1 MCENKRK
8 LLSKEENFSFFL
20 ILGEKNL
27 THTINCAIFTVEKH
41 GEKSQMKNMRSYAI
55 IDYIKD
61 KKFCPIPELQEKLQV
76 SSATIHRDIAA
87 LVKRG
92 VIHKMRGGIA
102 MGVPTP
108 VVPMTTAFQD
118 RLNWNCRAKQTIA
131 EQAFDRIEEGDIL
144 FLDSSTTVS
153 WLAQKLLHS
162 NFSNLTIVT
171 NAVSIIQDFHKF
183 PSHYILIGLGGSYD
197 LQLNSFLGQTAM
209 GELEQLSISKAFVS
223 AFGLC
228 DERVTTN
235 NEKHFALLL
244 KLMNIA
250 EQKILLLDHS
260 KFNRKG
266 LFRFATQNMFDAVI
280 SE

>member
-250 EQKILLLDHS
+250 EQKILLLDRS

>member
-1 MCENKRK
+1 
-8 LLSKEENFSFFL
+8 
-20 ILGEKNL
+20 
-27 THTINCAIFTVEKH
+27 
-41 GEKSQMKNMRSYAI
+41 MRSYAI
-55 IDYIKD
+55 IEYVKD
-61 KKFCPIPELQEKLQV
+61 REFCPIPELQEKLQV
-76 SSATIHRDIAA
+76 SCATIHRDIAA

-92 VIHKMRGGIA
+92 VLIRMRGGVA

-108 VVPMTTAFQD
+108 VVPMKTAFQE
-118 RLNWNCRAKQTIA
+118 RQTWNCRAKQHIA
-131 EQAFDRIEEGDIL
+131 DLAFDRIEEGDIL

-153 WLAQKLLHS
+153 YLAQRLVTA
-162 NFSNLTIVT
+162 NFSSLTIVT

-183 PSHYILIGLGGSYD
+183 PPHYVLIGLGGSYD

-228 DERVTTN
+228 DGRVTTN
-235 NEKHFALLL
+235 HEKHFALLS

-250 EQKILLLDHS
+250 EQKILLIDNS

-266 LFRFATQNMFDAVI
+266 LFRFATEAMFDTVI
-280 SE
+280 TG